1 MRNRIRIIIF
11 GTDTPAGRLFDL
23 FLITSILLSVSFVML
38 DSVIE
43 LKEVYGSFFRSI
55 EWFFTILFTTE
66 YLLRIIT
73 IRLPK
78 SYIFSFFGVID
89 LLSLIPTYLS
99 LILPGAQV
107 LSVIRILRVLRVFRI
122 LKLIQFMGE
131 AELLKQA
138 MIASRRKIFVY
149 LFFVINLVIVL
160 GSIMY
165 LIEGE
170 ASGFDSIPRSIYWS
184 IVTLTTVGYGDISP
198 ETNLGQTVAAII
210 MIMGYSIIAVPTGI
224 VTSAITFTDKSQNT
238 CIVCENNKQSNSA
251 KFCNNC
257 GAKMKNSK

>member
-43 LKEVYGSFFRSI
+43 LKEVYGPFFRSI
-55 EWFFTILFTTE
+55 EWFFTILFTAE

-73 IRLPK
+73 IRLPN

-107 LSVIRILRVLRVFRI
+107 LSVIRILRALRVFRI

-210 MIMGYSIIAVPTGI
+210 MIMGYSICLLY
-224 VTSAITFTDKSQNT
+224 TSPSPRD
-238 CIVCENNKQSNSA
+238 
-251 KFCNNC
+251 
-257 GAKMKNSK
+257 

>member
-1 MRNRIRIIIF
+1 MRERIKVIIF
-11 GTDTPAGRLFDL
+11 GTETPAGRLFDL
-23 FLITSILLSVSFVML
+23 ILITSILCSVLLVML

-43 LKEVYGSFFRSI
+43 LREAYGPIFNGA
-55 EWFFTILFTTE
+55 EWAFTILFTIE
-66 YLLRIIT
+66 YFLRVLS
-73 IRLPK
+73 IRLPS
-78 SYIFSFFGVID
+78 SYIFSFFGIID

-107 LSVIRILRVLRVFRI
+107 FSVIRVLRVLRVFRV

-138 MIASRRKIFVY
+138 MVASRRKIFVY
-149 LFFVINLVIVL
+149 LFFVLNLVIIL

-224 VTSAITFTDKSQNT
+224 VTSAMTFTDKSQNL
-238 CIVCENNKQSNSA
+238 CIVCDDNNQSDNA

-257 GAKMKNSK
+257 GAKMNNSK

>member
-1 MRNRIRIIIF
+1 
-11 GTDTPAGRLFDL
+11 
-23 FLITSILLSVSFVML
+23 
-38 DSVIE
+38 
-43 LKEVYGSFFRSI
+43 
-55 EWFFTILFTTE
+55 
-66 YLLRIIT
+66 
-73 IRLPK
+73 
-78 SYIFSFFGVID
+78 
-89 LLSLIPTYLS
+89 LSLIPTYLS

-107 LSVIRILRVLRVFRI
+107 FSVIRVLRVLRVFRV

-138 MIASRRKIFVY
+138 MVASRRKIFVY
-149 LFFVINLVIVL
+149 LFFVLNLVIIL

-224 VTSAITFTDKSQNT
+224 VTSAMTFTDKSQNL
-238 CIVCENNKQSNSA
+238 CIVCDDNNQSDNA

-257 GAKMKNSK
+257 GAKMNNSK